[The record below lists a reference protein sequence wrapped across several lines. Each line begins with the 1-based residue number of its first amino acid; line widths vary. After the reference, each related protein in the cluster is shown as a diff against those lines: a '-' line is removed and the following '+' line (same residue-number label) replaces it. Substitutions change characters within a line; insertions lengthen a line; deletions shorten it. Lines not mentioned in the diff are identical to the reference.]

1 MSYGMK
7 VEGNDVGGNFIVTD
21 TDLGLVNLQVVDSGT
36 NDHTITL
43 DTALQPTDLLFV
55 KSPQPGGQDSG
66 GYDQQVYSEYVD
78 GSTRYMYLSSPRYY
92 FNLLSNNNK
101 TIDFKGGSWG
111 TINSANRGS
120 VNYYFYNDWDVA
132 FDWFLVKN
140 IQDLSLSNDN
150 YGIQIL
156 TSGGGTAFDSRA
168 IVGDQTFNI
177 NGVAQPYNSWGQ
189 LLSARSF
196 TFGETNSYVNIEWAT
211 ILDTNQLTVNGGS
224 GGHRI
229 FGLGLT
235 SSQATVYNGF
245 KDGEPES
252 PITWFGNGFSLF
264 SSKLFTGAPSGS
276 GSVGGSTGNAL
287 SGSLSLVDTTSVL
300 REGNTNTDIS
310 YNASVN
316 TSGSYNIKVTR
327 DTGTVG
333 GGELG
338 NTSTTF
344 NGTSGSLT
352 IISVNDS
359 ASEIGYQ
366 GETFTI
372 SLRTGSVVGSGDLLD
387 AQNFTLYDD
396 DSGITLIGAS
406 SGEYE
411 ISSTATYADV
421 SFSLSTVGS
430 SIVPARIVLSGGT
443 TAIKSFGIPSNT
455 TVTPRLSSNLPTSGS
470 SDYTMQ
476 VSPDAGISWI
486 DGVDFTIKRVS
497 GSTGGT
503 SPLSNP
509 NPVDNTINID
519 SNAFSAEVSFTG
531 LVSGEQLRILQNS
544 TQVVSAYISSSP
556 QTFYVNSN
564 LPSAGTTLY
573 YTTQVRIGGGSWV
586 PKASGNFSI
595 TKASSGPSGPP
606 LNGGGGFGEN

>member
-7 VEGNDVGGNFIVTD
+7 VEGNDTGGNFIVTD
-21 TDLGLVNLQVVDSGT
+21 TDLSLVNMQVVSSGT

-66 GYDQQVYSEYVD
+66 GYSSQVYSIYSD
-78 GSTRYMYLSSPRYY
+78 GSTRYMYLTSPRYY

-101 TIDFKGGSWG
+101 TIKFKGGSWG
-111 TINSANRGS
+111 TINSSNRGG
-120 VNYYFYNDWDVA
+120 VEYFFYNDWDVS
-132 FDWFLVKN
+132 FDWFLVRN
-140 IQDLSLSNDN
+140 IQDLTLSNDN

-156 TSGGGTAFDSRA
+156 TSGGNTAFDSRA
-168 IVGDQTFNI
+168 IANDKTFNI

-211 ILDTNQLTVNGGS
+211 ILDPNQLTVSGMS

-245 KDGEPES
+245 KDGEPNS

-264 SSKLFTGAPSGS
+264 SSKLFTGAPSSS

-287 SGSLSLVDTTSVL
+287 SGSLSLVDTTSII

-333 GGELG
+333 GGELN

-352 IISVNDS
+352 ITSVNDS

-372 SLRTGSVVGSGDLLD
+372 SLRQGSVVGSGDILD
-387 AQNFTLYDD
+387 QQNFTLYDD
-396 DSGITLIGAS
+396 DSGITLVGAS

-411 ISSTATYADV
+411 ISSTATFADV
-421 SFSLSTVGS
+421 SFSLSTLGS
-430 SIVPARIVLSGGT
+430 SSVSARIVLSGGT
-443 TAIKSFGIPSNT
+443 TAIKTFTINNGA
-455 TVTPRLSSNLPTSGS
+455 TVTSRLTNNLPTGSGS
-470 SDYTMQ
+470 EQDYVMQ
-476 VSPDAGISWI
+476 VSPDAGLLWI
-486 DGVDFTIKRVS
+486 DGASFTIKRGG

-509 NPVDNTINID
+509 TPSDNIINI
-519 SNAFSAEVSFTG
+519 
-531 LVSGEQLRILQNS
+531 
-544 TQVVSAYISSSP
+544 
-556 QTFYVNSN
+556 
-564 LPSAGTTLY
+564 
-573 YTTQVRIGGGSWV
+573 
-586 PKASGNFSI
+586 
-595 TKASSGPSGPP
+595 
-606 LNGGGGFGEN
+606 